1 MILKLLKYIVFT
13 MIILLFASAI
23 GMCIINVIDK
33 RLSDIKINIP
43 KQNVILKIPERTK
56 IEGLNNKRHTLGEEI
71 NNDIYEGFDGKQKVQ
86 CIDSKT
92 NKQPWEIDSSQCLQ
106 DHDHNEAPICEYGPT
121 NYPNPQNMSQIDR
134 DLFKYN
140 YPSNMTLQD
149 YINWL
154 MLYKDDI
161 TELSYDHLV
170 NLRKI
175 SRGIKLKYEFGVVPP
190 SSKFAPPTNAEDYFN
205 KLYNKNGHIDL
216 QDHANNV
223 TGGLMGANYKD
234 YSDFK
239 HNFDQYGNSG
249 IYSNPD
255 IDLKMS
261 DKEIKNFKPHYNNN
275 KKHKIKYL

>member
-1 MILKLLKYIVFT
+1 

-43 KQNVILKIPERTK
+43 KQNVILKIPERTI
-56 IEGLNNKRHTLGEEI
+56 IEGMNNKRHTLGIE
-71 NNDIYEGFDGKQKVQ
+71 NNDLFEGFDGKQKVK
-86 CIDSKT
+86 CINSKT
-92 NKQPWEIDSSQCLQ
+92 NKQPWEIDSKQCIE
-106 DHDHNEAPICEYGPT
+106 DHTHEEAPICEYGPT
-121 NYPNPQNMSQIDR
+121 NYPDPKNMSRIDS

-140 YPSNMTLQD
+140 YPKNMTLQD

-161 TELSYDHLV
+161 TELSYDHLI

-175 SRGIKLKYEFGVVPP
+175 SRGIKLKYEFGIVPP
-190 SSKFAPPTNAEDYFN
+190 SNKFAPPTNAADYFN
-205 KLYNKNGHIDL
+205 KLYNKDGHIDL

-234 YSDFK
+234 YTDFK
-239 HNFDQYGNSG
+239 QNFDQYGNSG

-255 IDLKMS
+255 IDIKDS
-261 DKEIKNFKPHYNNN
+261 NKKIKNLLPHYSDNRVYNFE
-275 KKHKIKYL
+275 